1 MQTHTYTHTKHTCRQ
16 TEVRA
21 QLECGE
27 DIMQSEPVAGP
38 PLHLHWWSGR
48 GMKTWSGSNSRAR
61 TINSPR
67 WPLTS
72 SSAFHH
78 WNLQSISL
86 VMRTIVHFAVRPLG
100 SPNCPSRRS
109 LYLSLALNVDHQSQ
123 YHSTR
128 ETGTGYTGVHFC
140 LKCSHPELTEDHVL
154 TSAYVKIFR
163 TVTRN
168 AANKS
173 V

>member
-1 MQTHTYTHTKHTCRQ
+1 MQTHTDTKHTCTQ
-16 TEVRA
+16 TKVRA

-109 LYLSLALNVDHQSQ
+109 LYLSLTLCIN
-123 YHSTR
+123 
-128 ETGTGYTGVHFC
+128 HFIIIPIESRVQHHI
-140 LKCSHPELTEDHVL
+140 LV
-154 TSAYVKIFR
+154 
-163 TVTRN
+163 
-168 AANKS
+168 
-173 V
+173 